1 MTLDPVA
8 TPLQVLVVE
17 DNTSDRWL
25 YGEILEA
32 RGHTPRPVDDAEGAW
47 ALLQH
52 EVFPLI
58 LLDLGLPGSMGGL
71 ELCRRIRS
79 LPEGDRPII
88 LVVTGHT
95 EPRALDEALAAGAD
109 DYLQKPVDV
118 ALLGV
123 RLAVAERSVRRR
135 QEWWEAQAE
144 LEDASRRLEGLFA
157 SLGDV
162 VFSVE
167 LEPDR
172 LLYVSRASRQVL
184 GVRPEALHAQGEWQG
199 LLLPAQ
205 ARARILGS
213 PDGASGA
220 GDPGPVV
227 LSYPVMLPGGEVRRV
242 QATYRPDPPQ
252 AGRPRRVDGVIS
264 ALPKP

>member
-1 MTLDPVA
+1 MTPDPNV
-8 TPLQVLVVE
+8 TPLQVLMVE
-17 DNTSDRWL
+17 DNASDRWL
-25 YGEILEA
+25 YGEILES
-32 RGHTPRPVDDAEGAW
+32 RGHTPRPVDDADEAW
-47 ALLQH
+47 EVLQR
-52 EVFPLI
+52 ESFPLI
-58 LLDLGLPGSMGGL
+58 LLDLGLPGSVGGL

-79 LPEGDRPII
+79 LPDGDRPII
-88 LVVTGHT
+88 LVITGHT

-123 RLAVAERSVRRR
+123 RLAVAERNVQRRR
-135 QEWWEAQAE
+135 EWWEAREE

-167 LEPDR
+167 VEPDR
-172 LLYVSRASRQVL
+172 LLYVSPASTQVL
-184 GVRPEALHAQGEWQG
+184 GASPEALHSRGGWQD

-205 ARARILGS
+205 ARSRLL
-213 PDGASGA
+213 ASA
-220 GDPGPVV
+220 GDDAGALELAPVI
-227 LSYPVMLPGGEVRRV
+227 LSYPIMLPGGEVRRV
-242 QATYRPDPPQ
+242 RATYRPDPT
-252 AGRPRRVDGVIS
+252 AEGRPRRVDGVVS